1 LTVGQGA
8 VSVGGVKR
16 TGNSTPHEH
25 YRAVMVARTPDGDD
39 TEVVVTRQDV
49 PGSRARVW
57 LSVHGTLRA
66 TVCLDEAAVR
76 ELREM
81 LCSADEGPRRA

>member
-1 LTVGQGA
+1 M
-8 VSVGGVKR
+8 KR
-16 TGNSTPHEH
+16 TGNTTPYES

-57 LSVHGTLRA
+57 LSVHGTRA
-66 TVCLDEAAVR
+66 GTACLDGASVS
-76 ELREM
+76 ELRE
-81 LCSADEGPRRA
+81 LLRAADEGPRGRD

>member
-1 LTVGQGA
+1 
-8 VSVGGVKR
+8 VKR
-16 TGNSTPHEH
+16 TGNSTPYEH
-25 YRAVMVARTPDGDD
+25 FRAVMPARTPDGDD

-57 LSVHGTLRA
+57 LSVHGIRRA
-66 TVCLDEAAVR
+66 TACLDEAAVH

-81 LCSADEGPRRA
+81 LCVADEGPRRA